1 MGFDE
6 FDTIR
11 MFFTFHHHAFIAGFL
26 CIWTTA
32 TDGLARFDTDLL
44 LGLFFLFPKIKKKEK
59 GDSQSKKKRV
69 CEIDFRMCT
78 IYS

>member
-59 GDSQSKKKRV
+59 GDSQSKKKTCV
-69 CEIDFRMCT
+69 
-78 IYS
+78 